1 MASCQ
6 CSGQPPECA
15 QGSMIITV
23 WNDDLVSLTS
33 MLYKQ
38 MIHGWMACEQLEQP
52 YMVVFWIS
60 LHVCT

>member
-1 MASCQ
+1 MASRQ

-33 MLYKQ
+33 VLYKQ
-38 MIHGWMACEQLEQP
+38 MIHGWMAYEQP
-52 YMVVFWIS
+52 YVVVFWIS
-60 LHVCT
+60 LHVCI